1 MTFQANYIIEDA
13 AAHGAT
19 LGFPGASTCVVVV
32 ANFPAE
38 LVGWH
43 VTVGTL
49 ARLASNVAME
59 RRKSAQ
65 GLQKFVDYVGG
76 RNGDFFIVGHTQGHN
91 LTDIRNL
98 INNQVPGLNTVYSF
112 VITNHN
118 KAVTGGTYDIFFCH
132 SGRSDE
138 HTSELKSLMR
148 TSYAVFCLKK

>member
-91 LTDIRNL
+91 
-98 INNQVPGLNTVYSF
+98 
-112 VITNHN
+112 
-118 KAVTGGTYDIFFCH
+118 
-132 SGRSDE
+132 RSEE
-138 HTSELKSLMR
+138 HTSELQSLMR
-148 TSYAVFCLKK
+148 SSYAVFCLKKKQR